1 MATDTNSP
9 LQASGVQDLIDR
21 LRDEGVTSGKSE
33 AERLMAE
40 ARVKAMEMLDSAKS
54 EAKQILADARKEAKS
69 IEENGEAALRL
80 ASRDVV
86 LRVREACYEE
96 FKVRLNRLV
105 KHKLSDPKLLEQMI
119 LEIAAK
125 ARPADSGKQI
135 RLALPASHVSEQD
148 LQNELKDVQ
157 PGSLAA
163 FVLGLTADL
172 LREGLEFTVSH
183 DNDSGVK
190 IQIVEDDVQLELT
203 DQTITTVLLEYLV
216 PRYRAIMQKE
226 T

>member
-9 LQASGVQDLIDR
+9 LHTSGVQDLIDR

-54 EAKQILADARKEAKS
+54 EAEQILADARKEAKS

-125 ARPADSGKQI
+125 ARPADSGKHF
-135 RLALPASHVSEQD
+135 RLVLPAGQVSEQD

-172 LREGLEFTVSH
+172 LRDGLEFTVSH

-216 PRYRAIMQKE
+216 PRYRAVMQKE